1 MVLSQSSNLVPSQEA
16 DLTPALGLQAGEN
29 NNGRTTSETNL
40 LLVLGDARDALN
52 NAITALAASAST
64 GALGSETSSAP
75 IYPGTRVGGSSTV
88 NGVTVY
94 TAESGRKWCVPLVTD
109 HLRPHQLPPFMG
121 SRGPPAPRCC
131 GVSYRCQWQLLT
143 RNAQNERVNDW
154 DIHLSSQDP
163 NLPMVVDCDKY
174 FSSIEL
180 IPTMDT
186 RMPSTITDNIT
197 SIVDNANVGTQLE
210 QNLVSNNARCFG
222 LFPSL
227 IASRYQ
233 HYVVSD
239 IKITRR

>member
-1 MVLSQSSNLVPSQEA
+1 MVFSQSSNLVPSQEA
-16 DLTPALGLQAGEN
+16 GLTPALGLQAGEN
-29 NNGRTTSETNL
+29 NNGRATSETNL

-64 GALGSETSSAP
+64 GVLGSETSSAS

-88 NGVTVY
+88 NGY

-109 HLRPHQLPPFMG
+109 HVPPHQIPPFMG
-121 SRGPPAPRCC
+121 NRGPPTPRYCN

-174 FSSIEL
+174 FSSTEL
-180 IPTMDT
+180 IPTMET

-197 SIVDNANVGTQLE
+197 SIVDNANEGTQLE
-210 QNLVSNNARCFG
+210 QNLVSNNARFFG